1 MSSAQINEMPTVAHG
16 YSAEVEYDNS
26 GVIAPE
32 VKGYATIKGTGIS
45 KYKEVYVV
53 LESNAISVYKDAA
66 SSSSP
71 GSSLLTFMIMEA
83 TIAKEILDKKE
94 TAKTAE
100 LGFLIEAPPTA
111 SVGKSYGAG
120 KKIELFCCF
129 PTLGIYN
136 EWIRQI
142 KYGMMIASPAVFGVP
157 VRIASIKNRGQAPYP
172 IVRLIK
178 FLEDVNKNKNKNNYI
193 YILFLTFFTFLILS
207 FLLIF

>member
-1 MSSAQINEMPTVAHG
+1 MASAQINEMPTVAHG

-32 VKGYATIKGTGIS
+32 VMGYATVKGTGIS
-45 KYKEVYVV
+45 KYREVYIV
-53 LESNAISVYKDAA
+53 LQSNAISVYKDAA

-71 GSSLLTFMIMEA
+71 ASSLLTFMVIEA
-83 TIAKEILDKKE
+83 TISKEILDKKE
-94 TAKTAE
+94 TAKYAE

-120 KKIELFCCF
+120 KKIELYCCF
-129 PTLGIYN
+129 PSLGIYN

-142 KYGMMIASPAVFGVP
+142 KYGIMIASPAVFGVP
-157 VRIASIKNRGQAPYP
+157 VRIASIKNRGKAPYP

-178 FLEDVNKNKNKNNYI
+178 FLEDVKNNNI
-193 YILFLTFFTFLILS
+193 KSSSI
-207 FLLIF
+207 